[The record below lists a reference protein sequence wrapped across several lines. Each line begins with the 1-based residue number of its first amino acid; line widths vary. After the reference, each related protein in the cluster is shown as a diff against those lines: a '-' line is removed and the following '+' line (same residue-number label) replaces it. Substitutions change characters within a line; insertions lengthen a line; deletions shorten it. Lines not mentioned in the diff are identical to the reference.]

1 MLNPSTVREALL
13 ELLSQDVQITT
24 NFGMI
29 TGTVSQVKDDY
40 TVITEVTNAQVL
52 VPINKIELL
61 SEV

>member
-52 VPINKIELL
+52 VPIDKIELL